1 MRILRRSSLAAGV
14 AAVALALTL
23 PAQAATAATTDAGTE
38 RAFHEIVSSLDISAA
53 EKQQVESYFQTL
65 PEEKQQA
72 GVADLSTLFTYS
84 DVTSTAKE
92 LTVTAPKSRQF
103 APMAAT
109 ATRTLEVT
117 NKQEAKIANITVVT
131 FNLTYRYEARGNTV
145 TRNLLCTGS
154 ASGAINASSSS
165 NQYISQGRGTCE
177 VRTQASVFIKGAPF
191 QFTKVHTVTTQA
203 SNAARVDGR
212 IYTA

>member
-1 MRILRRSSLAAGV
+1 MKILRRSSLAAGV
-14 AAVALALTL
+14 AAIALALTL
-23 PAQAATAATTDAGTE
+23 PAQAASAATTDTGTE
-38 RAFHEIVSSLDISAA
+38 RAFHEIVSTLNISAA
-53 EKQQVESYFQTL
+53 EKEQVESYFQTL
-65 PEEKQQA
+65 PEAKQKA
-72 GVADLSTLFTYS
+72 GVADPSTLFTYS
-84 DVTSTAKE
+84 AVTSTVKE
-92 LTVTAPKSRQF
+92 LPTAALKSRQIT
-103 APMAAT
+103 AAA

-131 FNLTYRYEARGNTV
+131 FNLTYRYEANGNTV

-203 SNAARVDGR
+203 GNAARVDGR